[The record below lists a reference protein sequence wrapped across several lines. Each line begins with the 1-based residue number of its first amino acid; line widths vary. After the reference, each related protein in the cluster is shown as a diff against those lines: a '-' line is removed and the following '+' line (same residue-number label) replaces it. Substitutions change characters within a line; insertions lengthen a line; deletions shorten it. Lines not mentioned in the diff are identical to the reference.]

1 MLRGYTTRLAA
12 LYTAIFAVS
21 VIVLGVVTLLAA
33 RTALQAQF
41 EDRIRAESR
50 AMVQEYATEGLEG
63 IIAAVHERD
72 LMPGQLD
79 YGLDGPGGVHAGKLA
94 GGKTGLGWSVL
105 RMPPRQG
112 EPEEVKLFSTQ
123 LPDGYLLKVGDDL
136 DRTETLD
143 RVVIEGFAGAL
154 LGIVVLG
161 ALGGYGLSRGIRRR
175 LAAIT
180 GTAEAIIDGD
190 LTRRVAVQGAHD
202 DLDGLALTFNRMLDR
217 IALLMDSVRQ
227 VSSDVAHDLRTPLTR
242 LRNKLESG
250 LTDPAGPRA
259 EVLEGALADLDAI
272 LTTFSALLRI
282 AQIDA
287 GARRAAFREVDLTI
301 IARDVVEAFAP
312 SAEEGGRKLMADIAG
327 PALVEG
333 DAELLTQMLVNLV
346 ENGLHH
352 TLPGSVIRVT
362 AGGAPEPWLA
372 VIDNG
377 PGVPQAE
384 RERVQNRFYRLEQSR
399 STRGA
404 GLGLALAAAVAR
416 LHQTSLQLS
425 DNGPGLKVLVP
436 FRPAGPKVSVL

>member
-12 LYTAIFAVS
+12 LYTAVFAVS
-21 VIVLGVVTLLAA
+21 VIVLGVVTLFAT
-33 RTALQAQF
+33 RTALEAQF

-50 AMVQEYATEGLEG
+50 AMVQEYATEGLNG
-63 IIAAVHERD
+63 IIEAIHERD
-72 LMPGQLD
+72 LMAGQLD
-79 YGLDGPGGVHAGKLA
+79 YGLDGPAGLRAGKLA
-94 GGKTGLGWSVL
+94 GGRSVLGWSVL
-105 RMPPRQG
+105 RMSTRRG
-112 EPEEVKLFSTQ
+112 EPEEVKLFTTQ

-143 RVVIEGFAGAL
+143 RVVIEGFAWAL
-154 LGIVVLG
+154 LGVLALG
-161 ALGGYGLSRGIRRR
+161 AIGGYGLSRGIRRR

-190 LTRRVAVQGAHD
+190 LTRRVAVQGVHD

-217 IALLMDSVRQ
+217 IALLMESVRQ

-250 LTDPAGPRA
+250 LADPAGPRA
-259 EVLEGALADLDAI
+259 DVLEGALTDLDAI
-272 LTTFSALLRI
+272 LTTFTALLRI

-287 GARRAAFREVDLTI
+287 GARRAAFREVDLAA

-312 SAEEGGRKLMADIAG
+312 SAEEGGRKLMAEAEG
-327 PALVEG
+327 PVPVEG

-352 TLPGSVIRVT
+352 TPRGSTIGVT

-372 VIDNG
+372 VTDNG
-377 PGVPQAE
+377 PGVPRAE

-399 STRGA
+399 STPGA

-416 LHQTSLQLS
+416 LHQTSLQLT
-425 DNGPGLKVLVP
+425 DAGPGLRVRVA
-436 FRPAGPKVSVL
+436 FRPRRAEG